1 MTDKKCK
8 NCLYLIKIN
17 EENKDFECIK
27 GKHTDEEVEDY
38 LNYSCNYW
46 RLKE

>member
-1 MTDKKCK
+1 MTDKKCE
-8 NCLYLIKIN
+8 NCLYLIKTEDIN
-17 EENKDFECIK
+17 NFDCIK
-27 GKHTDEEVEDY
+27 GKHTDVEIDDY

>member
-1 MTDKKCK
+1 MIDKTCS
-8 NCLYLIKIN
+8 NCLYLIKTEDIY
-17 EENKDFECIK
+17 KFDCIK
-27 GKHTDEEVEDY
+27 GKHTDVEIDDY